1 MAVRHPPIST
11 SMASGLS
18 RTRDGVQR
26 DAIQGTL
33 AVACRENGHAPVFG
47 ILACA
52 PVAWLLYEDSMLQTA
67 RTHGRRR
74 TTASNDEM
82 TMKRRTLASLTR
94 FGVRL
99 VVGSL
104 FAATAFGAVGCEQAM
119 QVAPTSSVLTLTSA
133 ATGVDVNGSLAITAT
148 VTSSAGKAVSDGTI
162 VTFASTLGTMA
173 PIEARTS
180 NGRAVVQ
187 LLAGALSGTASVTAT
202 SGSITSSA
210 LSVRVGQVP
219 SRIALTATLG
229 SLGSSTIHA
238 TVYDSRGLALA
249 GVPVT
254 FTTTAG
260 SLASSTVY
268 TDATGLASTSFFCQT
283 DATVTAAS
291 LGVQSTIIV
300 RPGGFGAL
308 AVNIGVSPAAPARRQ
323 TVTFTATATA
333 TCATGSCIARYEWE
347 WSDGYALTTTGNVT
361 TRTFEVFGNYAVIVR
376 AIGLDGSI
384 GTSRAEFFVN

>member
-1 MAVRHPPIST
+1 MA
-11 SMASGLS
+11 
-18 RTRDGVQR
+18 D
-26 DAIQGTL
+26 
-33 AVACRENGHAPVFG
+33 
-47 ILACA
+47 
-52 PVAWLLYEDSMLQTA
+52 
-67 RTHGRRR
+67 
-74 TTASNDEM
+74 TASDDEM

-94 FGVRL
+94 FGLRL

-104 FAATAFGAVGCEQAM
+104 FAATAFGVVGCEQAV
-119 QVAPTSSVLTLTSA
+119 QVAPTSSVLTLSSA

-148 VTSSAGKAVSDGTI
+148 VTSSTGKAVSDGTI
-162 VTFASTLGTMA
+162 VTFASTLGTIA

-187 LLAGALSGTASVTAT
+187 LLAGATSGTASVTAT
-202 SGSITSSA
+202 SGSVTSSA
-210 LSVRVGQVP
+210 LPVRVGQVP
-219 SRIALTATLG
+219 GRIALTATLG
-229 SLGSSTIHA
+229 SLGTSTILA
-238 TVYDSRGLALA
+238 TVYDSRSLPLA

-260 SLASSTVY
+260 NLASSTVY
-268 TDATGLASTSFFCQT
+268 TDATGQAATSFFCQT
-283 DATVTAAS
+283 DATVTATS
-291 LGVQSTIIV
+291 LGVQSSIIV
-300 RPGGFGAL
+300 RPGGFGAI

-333 TCATGSCIARYEWE
+333 TCTTGSCIARYEWE

-376 AIGLDGSI
+376 AIAIDGSI